1 MPELKC
7 TVQTCMHNQD
17 FLCRL
22 DSIQVGGSQ
31 AKASK
36 ETCCD
41 SFEER
46 KHRGWKIPIRTH
58 MEIMRQRL
66 RIVAELIVKQLT
78 ACTMNSVNVKRE
90 RSAWKVPV
98 RVIRTAQSAPH
109 FSADKK

>member
-46 KHRGWKIPIRTH
+46 KTQGMENSYTH
-58 MEIMRQRL
+58 METMRQRL
-66 RIVAELIVKQLT
+66 RIVAESIVKQLT

>member
-46 KHRGWKIPIRTH
+46 KTQG
-58 MEIMRQRL
+58 MENSYTN
-66 RIVAELIVKQLT
+66 AYGNHATAPSIVKQLT

>member
-46 KHRGWKIPIRTH
+46 KTQGDGKFLYERIWKPCDSAFGSLRN
-58 MEIMRQRL
+58 RL
-66 RIVAELIVKQLT
+66 
-78 ACTMNSVNVKRE
+78 
-90 RSAWKVPV
+90 
-98 RVIRTAQSAPH
+98 
-109 FSADKK
+109 

>member
-1 MPELKC
+1 MTALRSE
-7 TVQTCMHNQD
+7 
-17 FLCRL
+17 
-22 DSIQVGGSQ
+22 
-31 AKASK
+31 
-36 ETCCD
+36 
-41 SFEER
+41 

-58 MEIMRQRL
+58 METMRQRL
-66 RIVAELIVKQLT
+66 RIVAESIVKQLT

>member
-7 TVQTCMHNQD
+7 TVQTCVHNQD

-31 AKASK
+31 AKAAK

-46 KHRGWKIPIRTH
+46 KAKG
-58 MEIMRQRL
+58 MENSYVNAYGNHAETPSDRCGIDCKATDCMYNKECRC
-66 RIVAELIVKQLT
+66 VAGKVSVEGSC
-78 ACTMNSVNVKRE
+78 ACQKDGTECATFECR
-90 RSAWKVPV
+90 
-98 RVIRTAQSAPH
+98 
-109 FSADKK
+109 

>member
-17 FLCRL
+17 FLC
-22 DSIQVGGSQ
+22 
-31 AKASK
+31 
-36 ETCCD
+36 
-41 SFEER
+41 
-46 KHRGWKIPIRTH
+46 
-58 MEIMRQRL
+58 QRL
-66 RIVAELIVKQLT
+66 RIVAESIVKQLT

>member
-41 SFEER
+41 SFEY
-46 KHRGWKIPIRTH
+46 
-58 MEIMRQRL
+58 L
-66 RIVAELIVKQLT
+66 
-78 ACTMNSVNVKRE
+78 
-90 RSAWKVPV
+90 
-98 RVIRTAQSAPH
+98 
-109 FSADKK
+109 

>member
-46 KHRGWKIPIRTH
+46 KTQG
-58 MEIMRQRL
+58 MENSYTN
-66 RIVAELIVKQLT
+66 AYGNHAT
-78 ACTMNSVNVKRE
+78 APSDRCGIDCKATDCMTMNSVNVKRE

>member
-46 KHRGWKIPIRTH
+46 KTQG
-58 MEIMRQRL
+58 MENSYTNAYGNHATAP
-66 RIVAELIVKQLT
+66 RIVAESIVKQLT

>member
-46 KHRGWKIPIRTH
+46 KTQGDRQPSKKRCQAIKPSTASSLSLLICTEMWRTLCRPYDTHRNLPR
-58 MEIMRQRL
+58 
-66 RIVAELIVKQLT
+66 
-78 ACTMNSVNVKRE
+78 
-90 RSAWKVPV
+90 
-98 RVIRTAQSAPH
+98 
-109 FSADKK
+109 

>member
-46 KHRGWKIPIRTH
+46 KTQD
-58 MEIMRQRL
+58 METMRQRL
-66 RIVAELIVKQLT
+66 RIVAESIVKQLT

-109 FSADKK
+109 FSADRK

>member
-1 MPELKC
+1 MYA
-7 TVQTCMHNQD
+7 QSG

-22 DSIQVGGSQ
+22 DSIQVVLRQRLQRRPAVTALRS
-31 AKASK
+31 
-36 ETCCD
+36 E
-41 SFEER
+41 

-58 MEIMRQRL
+58 METMRQRL
-66 RIVAELIVKQLT
+66 RIVAESIVKQLT

>member
-46 KHRGWKIPIRTH
+46 KTQG
-58 MEIMRQRL
+58 ME
-66 RIVAELIVKQLT
+66 
-78 ACTMNSVNVKRE
+78 NSYTNAYGNHCEVMH
-90 RSAWKVPV
+90 SSPFLM
-98 RVIRTAQSAPH
+98 IFYLLS
-109 FSADKK
+109 

>member
-41 SFEER
+41 SFEES
-46 KHRGWKIPIRTH
+46 
-58 MEIMRQRL
+58 
-66 RIVAELIVKQLT
+66 IVKQLT

>member
-46 KHRGWKIPIRTH
+46 KTQGMENSYTNAYGNHATAPSDRGGIDCKATDC
-58 MEIMRQRL
+58 MYNEQCKCEAGK
-66 RIVAELIVKQLT
+66 VSVEGSC
-78 ACTMNSVNVKRE
+78 ACHKDGTECATFQCR
-90 RSAWKVPV
+90 
-98 RVIRTAQSAPH
+98 
-109 FSADKK
+109 